1 MPVKRNILFVALTAL
16 ILALGFYGA
25 DIIGHFFP
33 SDTAEQTFISRDR
46 SNTNAVYLKED
57 HKKFRPMS
65 LIIKT
70 SQSVNYKE
78 NSEVRSITAA
88 MINALSRQYE
98 KTYIFQP
105 AGQELDKALKFDKTG
120 YIYVEKWQYINSDRQ
135 TRYLDCI
142 VWANDLSIAYI
153 RFYSDNSSQLS
164 GTEMNAGLD
173 RLNNYSEKFYPYESD
188 FYYTLQQLKDE
199 QVISQG
205 YSNKSLQPE
214 DYLWEGDLIDNVY
227 LGKIGDTSRIIPLV
241 VQKYDSYS
249 GAARESLGS
258 PDVPLVSYWM
268 SQLGFCDIITSSDFP
283 VVGASKITDLMSN
296 QYGVWVKPSYYA
308 KDGIIYQTTNLSG
321 HELTVLY
328 NVREDM
334 IEGYYFPDC
343 SSIAYYNGYS
353 NEAYG

>member
-1 MPVKRNILFVALTAL
+1 MKRNIIFVALTAL

-46 SNTNAVYLKED
+46 SNTNAVYLKEEQ
-57 HKKFRPMS
+57 KKFNPMS
-65 LIIKT
+65 LVIKT
-70 SQSVNYKE
+70 SQSSNYQQ
-78 NSEVRSITAA
+78 NSEVRIITAA
-88 MINALSRQYE
+88 MINALSRQYD

-120 YIYVEKWQYINSDRQ
+120 YIYVEKWQYINSDKQ
-135 TRYLDCI
+135 TRFLDCI
-142 VWANDLSIAYI
+142 VWADDLSIAYI
-153 RFYSDNSSQLS
+153 RFYSGDSSQLS
-164 GTEMNAGLD
+164 GTEMNSGLD
-173 RLNNYSEKFYPYESD
+173 RLDNYSQKFYPYESD
-188 FYYTLQQLKDE
+188 FYFALQQLKDE
-199 QVISQG
+199 QVERIG
-205 YSNKSLQPE
+205 YSNKSVPPE
-214 DYLWEGDLIDNVY
+214 EYLWEGDLIDNVY
-227 LGKIGDTSRIIPLV
+227 LGKISDTSRIIPLI
-241 VQKYDSYS
+241 VQKYDSYNDAS
-249 GAARESLGS
+249 HNSLGS

-268 SQLGFCDIITSSDFP
+268 SQLGFCDIITSNDFY

-296 QYGVWVKPSYYA
+296 QYGVWVKPSYSA
-308 KDGIIYQTTNLSG
+308 KDGIIYQTINLSG

-343 SSIAYYNGYS
+343 SSIAYYTGYS